1 VIDLVNMVMPQHC
14 SVMVEGEKCWLAP
27 SYVISV
33 KSGEVEYMIAVVCDD
48 HRSALEVRLLKMQEA
63 NRIPRGIINFEPVK
77 PVVTDCVIASNEDYI
92 ELDQNYVK

>member
-1 VIDLVNMVMPQHC
+1 MDIFDMLMPQHC

-33 KSGEVEYMIAVVCDD
+33 KSGEVEYMIAVVCED

-63 NRIPRGIINFEPVK
+63 NRIPRGMIHFDPLK
-77 PVVTDCVIASNEDYI
+77 PVVTDCVTALKEDYI
-92 ELDQNYVK
+92 ELDQNCLK

>member
-1 VIDLVNMVMPQHC
+1 MRIVNMVMPQHC

-63 NRIPRGIINFEPVK
+63 NKIPRGVIHFEPVK
-77 PVVTDCVIASNEDYI
+77 PVVTDCVIASIEDYI
-92 ELDQNYVK
+92 ELDQDYVK